1 MPTSDPRPANE
12 SLTETLSELES
23 LITGP
28 VETSV
33 PVLKEMSDGGHS
45 QQDAVPILDELVDA
59 DDVGIDE
66 WELHL
71 ELPSSTTDQMLHM
84 IDRIEN
90 RLTDELETLVQ
101 TLKTTMKASI
111 LDELK
116 ARLES
121 TSQDPSSPAPGHTSL
136 KSDPH

>member
-1 MPTSDPRPANE
+1 MPTSDPKPANE
-12 SLTETLSELES
+12 ALTETLSELES
-23 LITGP
+23 LIAGSA
-28 VETSV
+28 ETSV
-33 PVLKEMSDGGHS
+33 PVLKETTDGGHG
-45 QQDAVPILDELVDA
+45 QQNGIPILDELVYA

-66 WELHL
+66 WEQHL
-71 ELPSSTTDQMLHM
+71 KLPSSTTDQMLHM
-84 IDRIEN
+84 IDRIEH

-121 TSQDPSSPAPGHTSL
+121 TSQDPPSSAPGHTSL
-136 KSDPH
+136 KSDQ